1 MDKTKVK
8 YELTIL
14 PNLPPS
20 HEHYQRELT
29 NRRLEKMQ
37 FPTRDEQ
44 FKRRL
49 EAGGAR
55 IVTQSSGDKS
65 ASKDRDRSRNT
76 ESSRKMRRPA
86 PGRSPSERRTDPES
100 SRPEGSRTAPETSL
114 TAASALE

>member
-8 YELTIL
+8 YELTIQ

-20 HEHYQRELT
+20 HEHYQREIT

-55 IVTQSSGDKS
+55 IVTQT
-65 ASKDRDRSRNT
+65 ASKERDRSRNT
-76 ESSRKMRRPA
+76 DSSRREKEE
-86 PGRSPSERRTDPES
+86 ERKLRANDLDLIIGFS
-100 SRPEGSRTAPETSL
+100 N
-114 TAASALE
+114 

>member
-1 MDKTKVK
+1 MEKTKVK
-8 YELTIL
+8 YELTIQ

-65 ASKDRDRSRNT
+65 ASKERDRGGRKEDRVLMSFCMVTSIYYISIYFRIYYFSRM
-76 ESSRKMRRPA
+76 S
-86 PGRSPSERRTDPES
+86 
-100 SRPEGSRTAPETSL
+100 
-114 TAASALE
+114 